1 MRGTF
6 KFKGNKKLGN
16 EFDPEITGE
25 DGFDFD
31 DYDTTTPEAAE
42 NLYGGADKVEG
53 AGADTLKNEF
63 NTADFGTQNTQRMQ
77 GVGDKGFT
85 SQIGKVPTKDL
96 GTFKAFFPNDPE
108 VRNLID
114 EVIEERQAKPTQ
126 NLAQHKNVKTGEV
139 ITSPMVGQPQGK
151 TTAPI
156 NESQAPK
163 YYTESEIRKNL
174 SGLEEEL
181 GTINKYLDEVEDINP
196 AVRDALS
203 KEGADILENIEIEKA
218 KMGVSVEQQ
227 AAADRYVQAMGD
239 INTAE
244 QIEDLNRANPE
255 YQIARQDMPDGG
267 PDYRVRVDL
276 TEELIESGTVDVGK
290 QTSKDFVDKTFDQT
304 RRSAGGQS
312 LTTKKGVGTSYVRN
326 MDSLWGTTHGIL
338 GDAKQSVQYQKDA
351 KGKTVFDNFPLDD
364 KQQLA
369 LDKSTRRIKSAEKAL
384 AYHKELAIKMQ
395 SVGKTPM
402 KFDTDYFAETKR
414 LEGEVKNAKAQQK
427 RILENKQALA
437 VDEKGV
443 KIDAPKGGGGPKNI
457 QPGSPGGTYGMTET
471 YQKELKA
478 GQSGVTKE
486 PTKDFTAEFKQQN
499 PRVAAAT
506 KGAPDPGSPLGPGK
520 IAASSSAANVSNVGN
535 IEDSPAYKKKFTE
548 SYNRIAKDLTESA
561 GGIFDAKN
569 IDPAI
574 AKRAAVSAGTIA
586 AWFAKKN
593 PGIGAGL
600 MILGGLKNLD
610 KKKDYTR

>member
-6 KFKGNKKLGN
+6 KFKGNKKLGD
-16 EFDPEITGE
+16 EFDPQITGE

-53 AGADTLKNEF
+53 AGQDTLKNEF

-85 SQIGKVPTKDL
+85 SEIGKVPTKDL
-96 GTFKAFFPNDPE
+96 STFKAFFPNDPE

-114 EVIEERQAKPTQ
+114 EVIESRTTDPGKKPIP
-126 NLAQHKNVKTGEV
+126 G
-139 ITSPMVGQPQGK
+139 SPQGK
-151 TTAPI
+151 GTAPI
-156 NESQAPK
+156 MESQAPK

-218 KMGVSVEQQ
+218 KMGVSIEQQ
-227 AAADRYVQAMGD
+227 AAADRLVA
-239 INTAE
+239 TAKNE
-244 QIEDLNRANPE
+244 
-255 YQIARQDMPDGG
+255 
-267 PDYRVRVDL
+267 L

-290 QTSKDFVDKTFDQT
+290 QTSKDFVDKTYDQT

-312 LTTKKGVGTSYVRN
+312 LTTKQGVGKSYVRD
-326 MDSLWGTTHGIL
+326 MTDSFPDNTHSIL
-338 GDAKQSVQYQKDA
+338 GDATNSVGKQMNE
-351 KGKTVFDNFPLDD
+351 KGPITESFPLDD
-364 KQQLA
+364 KQQMA
-369 LDKSTRRIKSAEKAL
+369 YEKATRRIKSAEKAL
-384 AYHKELAIKMQ
+384 AYHKELAVKIQ
-395 SVGKTPM
+395 SVGRTPM
-402 KFDTDYFAETKR
+402 KFDTDYAAETKR
-414 LEGEVKNAKAQQK
+414 LENEVKNAKAQK
-427 RILENKQALA
+427 TRILNNKQALA

-443 KIDAPKGGGGPKNI
+443 KIDAPKGGGGPKNTV
-457 QPGSPGGTYGMTET
+457 PGGGSGSYGMTET
-471 YQKELKA
+471 YQKELRA

>member
-31 DYDTTTPEAAE
+31 DYDTTTPEASE

-53 AGADTLKNEF
+53 AGADKLANEF

-126 NLAQHKNVKTGEV
+126 NLAQHRNVKTGEV
-139 ITSPMVGQPQGK
+139 ITSPIVGQPQGK
-151 TTAPI
+151 GTAPI

-174 SGLEEEL
+174 TGLEEEL

-227 AAADRYVQAMGD
+227 TAADRLVAASK
-239 INTAE
+239 NE
-244 QIEDLNRANPE
+244 
-255 YQIARQDMPDGG
+255 
-267 PDYRVRVDL
+267 L

-290 QTSKDFVDKTFDQT
+290 QTSEGFVDKTFDQT

-312 LTTKKGVGTSYVRN
+312 LTTKKGVGKSYVRD
-326 MDSLWGTTHGIL
+326 MDALWGKTKGIL
-338 GDAKQSVQYQKDA
+338 SDAQGAVGYLRDKD
-351 KGKTVFDNFPLDD
+351 GKPITDSFPLDD
-364 KQQLA
+364 KQQFA
-369 LDKSTRRIKSAEKAL
+369 YEKSTKRIKSAEKAL

-395 SVGKTPM
+395 SVGKAPM
-402 KFDTDYFAETKR
+402 KFDIDYTAETKR
-414 LEGEVKNAKAQQK
+414 LENELKNAKAQQT
-427 RILENKQALA
+427 RILNNKQALA

-443 KIDAPKGGGGPKNI
+443 KIDAPKGGGGPKNLPK
-457 QPGSPGGTYGMTET
+457 PGRGGGGFDLTNTYR
-471 YQKELKA
+471 KELKA
-478 GQSGVTKE
+478 GYSFPKE
-486 PTKDFTAEFKQQN
+486 PTESFTAEYGEPLDDYDGPAYDAQTMDRDIPLEFEQQN
-499 PRVAAAT
+499 PRAAAAT

-561 GGIFDAKN
+561 GGIFDVKN

>member
-31 DYDTTTPEAAE
+31 DYDTTTPEASE
-42 NLYGGADKVEG
+42 NLYGGSDKVEG
-53 AGADTLKNEF
+53 AGQDTLKNEF

-126 NLAQHKNVKTGEV
+126 NLGQHRNLKTNEV
-139 ITSPMVGQPQGK
+139 ITSPMVGGPQGT

-218 KMGVSVEQQ
+218 KMGVSIEQQ
-227 AAADRYVQAMGD
+227 AAADRLV
-239 INTAE
+239 TASKNE
-244 QIEDLNRANPE
+244 
-255 YQIARQDMPDGG
+255 
-267 PDYRVRVDL
+267 L

-290 QTSKDFVDKTFDQT
+290 QTSEGFVDKTFDQT

-312 LTTKKGVGTSYVRN
+312 LTTKKGIGKSYVRD
-326 MDSLWGTTHGIL
+326 MSDLWGTTHGIL
-338 GDAKQSVQYQKDA
+338 GDAKQSVQYQKDK

-364 KQQLA
+364 KQQVA
-369 LDKSTRRIKSAEKAL
+369 LDKATNRVKSAEKAL
-384 AYHKELAIKMQ
+384 SYHKELTIKMQ

-402 KFDTDYFAETKR
+402 KFDTDYAAETKR
-414 LEGEVKNAKAQQK
+414 LENEVKNAKAQQT
-427 RILENKQALA
+427 RILNNKQALA

-457 QPGSPGGTYGMTET
+457 QPGGGSGAYG
-471 YQKELKA
+471 L
-478 GQSGVTKE
+478 
-486 PTKDFTAEFKQQN
+486 TAEYQNEREKLESKSFEQQN

-548 SYNRIAKDLTESA
+548 SYNRIAQDLTESA
-561 GGIFDAKN
+561 GGVFDAKN

>member
-53 AGADTLKNEF
+53 AGADKLANEF

-126 NLAQHKNVKTGEV
+126 NLAQHRNVKTGEV

-151 TTAPI
+151 GTAPI
-156 NESQAPK
+156 SESQAPK

-227 AAADRYVQAMGD
+227 AAADRLV
-239 INTAE
+239 TASKNE
-244 QIEDLNRANPE
+244 
-255 YQIARQDMPDGG
+255 
-267 PDYRVRVDL
+267 L

-290 QTSKDFVDKTFDQT
+290 QTSEGFVDKTYDQT

-312 LTTKKGVGTSYVRN
+312 LTTKKGVGKSYVRD
-326 MDSLWGTTHGIL
+326 MDALWGKTEGIL
-338 GDAKQSVQYQKDA
+338 GDAQSAVQKQKDLE
-351 KGKTVFDNFPLDD
+351 GKTITDNFPLDD

-369 LDKSTRRIKSAEKAL
+369 YEKSTRRIKSAEKAL
-384 AYHKELAIKMQ
+384 AYHKELTIKMQ

-402 KFDTDYFAETKR
+402 KFDTDYNAETKR
-414 LEGEVKNAKAQQK
+414 LENEVKNAKAQQT
-427 RILENKQALA
+427 RILNNKQALA

-457 QPGSPGGTYGMTET
+457 QPGGGRAGGYGLTAE
-471 YQKELKA
+471 YQKEMEKR
-478 GQSGVTKE
+478 SSVPKE
-486 PTKDFTAEFKQQN
+486 PTKDLTAEFKQQN

-593 PGIGAGL
+593 PGVGAGL

>member
-31 DYDTTTPEAAE
+31 DYDTTSPEAAE

-53 AGADTLKNEF
+53 AGADKLANEF
-63 NTADFGTQNTQRMQ
+63 NAADFGTQNTQRMQ

-85 SQIGKVPTKDL
+85 SEISKVPTKDL

-114 EVIEERQAKPTQ
+114 EVIESRTADPGKKPIP
-126 NLAQHKNVKTGEV
+126 G
-139 ITSPMVGQPQGK
+139 SPQGT

-218 KMGVSVEQQ
+218 KMGVSIEQQ
-227 AAADRYVQAMGD
+227 AAADRLVA
-239 INTAE
+239 TAKNE
-244 QIEDLNRANPE
+244 
-255 YQIARQDMPDGG
+255 
-267 PDYRVRVDL
+267 L

-290 QTSKDFVDKTFDQT
+290 KTSKDFVDKTFDQT

-312 LTTKKGVGTSYVRN
+312 LTTKKGVGKSYVRN
-326 MDSLWGTTHGIL
+326 MDALWGTTHGIL
-338 GDAKQSVQYQKDA
+338 GDAKQAVGYQKDA
-351 KGKTVFDNFPLDD
+351 QGKTVFDSFPLDD

-369 LDKSTRRIKSAEKAL
+369 YEKSTRRIKYAEKAL
-384 AYHKELAIKMQ
+384 AFHKELAIKMQ

-414 LEGEVKNAKAQQK
+414 LENEVKNAKAQQK

-437 VDEKGV
+437 VDETGV
-443 KIDAPKGGGGPKNI
+443 KIDAPKGGGGPKI
-457 QPGSPGGTYGMTET
+457 TQPGRGGGGYDLSAE
-471 YQKELKA
+471 YQKEIEKRSA
-478 GQSGVTKE
+478 APKE
-486 PTKDFTAEFKQQN
+486 STKDFTAEFKQQN

-506 KGAPDPGSPLGPGK
+506 KGAPDPGSPLGQGK
-520 IAASSSAANVSNVGN
+520 IAASSSAANVSNIGN

-561 GGIFDAKN
+561 GGVFDAKN

-574 AKRAAVSAGTIA
+574 AKRAALSAGTIA

>member
-16 EFDPEITGE
+16 EFDPDLTGE
-25 DGFDFD
+25 GGFEFE

-53 AGADTLKNEF
+53 AGADKLANEF

-85 SQIGKVPTKDL
+85 SDISKVPTKDL

-139 ITSPMVGQPQGK
+139 ITSPIVGQPQGK
-151 TTAPI
+151 GAAPI

-218 KMGVSVEQQ
+218 KMGISVEQQ
-227 AAADRYVQAMGD
+227 AAADRLVA
-239 INTAE
+239 TAKNE
-244 QIEDLNRANPE
+244 
-255 YQIARQDMPDGG
+255 
-267 PDYRVRVDL
+267 L

-290 QTSKDFVDKTFDQT
+290 QTSEGFVDKTFDQT
-304 RRSAGGQS
+304 RRSPGGLS
-312 LTTKKGVGTSYVRN
+312 LTTKKGVGKSYVRD
-326 MDSLWGTTHGIL
+326 MDPLWGKTEGIL
-338 GDAKQSVQYQKDA
+338 GDAKQAVGKQKDL
-351 KGKTVFDNFPLDD
+351 KGKTITDSFPLDD

-369 LDKSTRRIKSAEKAL
+369 YEKATRRIKSAEKAL
-384 AYHKELAIKMQ
+384 AYHKDLTIKMQ

-402 KFDTDYFAETKR
+402 KFDTDYYAETKR
-414 LEGEVKNAKAQQK
+414 LENEVKNAKAQQT
-427 RILENKQALA
+427 RILNNKQALA

-457 QPGSPGGTYGMTET
+457 QPPGVGGAYGLTAE
-471 YQKELKA
+471 YQKEREKLESKSPYPDDPSKV
-478 GQSGVTKE
+478 QE
-486 PTKDFTAEFKQQN
+486 PKNLQPEYGEATFEQQN

-520 IAASSSAANVSNVGN
+520 IAASSSAANVSNIGN
-535 IEDSPAYKKKFTE
+535 IEDSPVYKKKFSE
-548 SYNRIAKDLTESA
+548 SYNRIAKDLTISE
-561 GGIFDAKN
+561 GLVWDAKN
-569 IDPAI
+569 IDPSI

>member
-53 AGADTLKNEF
+53 AGADKLANEF

-85 SQIGKVPTKDL
+85 SEIGKVPTKDL
-96 GTFKAFFPNDPE
+96 STFKAFFPNDPE

-114 EVIEERQAKPTQ
+114 EVIESRTTDPGKKPIP
-126 NLAQHKNVKTGEV
+126 G
-139 ITSPMVGQPQGK
+139 SPQGK
-151 TTAPI
+151 GTAPI
-156 NESQAPK
+156 MESQAPK

-227 AAADRYVQAMGD
+227 AAADRLV
-239 INTAE
+239 TASKNE
-244 QIEDLNRANPE
+244 
-255 YQIARQDMPDGG
+255 
-267 PDYRVRVDL
+267 L

-290 QTSKDFVDKTFDQT
+290 QTSEGFVDKTYDQT

-312 LTTKKGVGTSYVRN
+312 LTTKKGVGKSYVRD
-326 MDSLWGTTHGIL
+326 MDALWGKTEGIL
-338 GDAKQSVQYQKDA
+338 GDAQGAIQKQKDL
-351 KGKTVFDNFPLDD
+351 KGKTITDSFPLDD

-369 LDKSTRRIKSAEKAL
+369 YEKSTRRIKSAEKAL

-402 KFDTDYFAETKR
+402 KFDTDYAAETKR
-414 LEGEVKNAKAQQK
+414 LENEVKNAKAQQT
-427 RILENKQALA
+427 RILNNKQALA
-437 VDEKGV
+437 VDEKGI

-457 QPGSPGGTYGMTET
+457 QPGGGSGAYGLTAE
-471 YQKELKA
+471 YQKEREKLESKSPYPDDPSKV
-478 GQSGVTKE
+478 QE
-486 PTKDFTAEFKQQN
+486 PKNLQPEYGEATFEQQN

-561 GGIFDAKN
+561 GGVFDAKN

>member
-31 DYDTTTPEAAE
+31 DYDTTTPEASE
-42 NLYGGADKVEG
+42 NLYGGSDKVEG
-53 AGADTLKNEF
+53 AGQDTLKNEF

-126 NLAQHKNVKTGEV
+126 NLGQHRNLKTNEV
-139 ITSPMVGQPQGK
+139 ITSPMVGGPQGT

-218 KMGVSVEQQ
+218 KMGVSIEQQ

-244 QIEDLNRANPE
+244 QIEDLKNNANKPL
-255 YQIARQDMPDGG
+255 QDVNDAAPDN
-267 PDYRVRVDL
+267 RVRVEL

-290 QTSKDFVDKTFDQT
+290 QTSEGFVDKTFDQT

-312 LTTKKGVGTSYVRN
+312 LTTKKGIGKSYVRD
-326 MDSLWGTTHGIL
+326 MSDLWGTTHGIL
-338 GDAKQSVQYQKDA
+338 GDAKQSVQYQKDK

-364 KQQLA
+364 KQQVA
-369 LDKSTRRIKSAEKAL
+369 LDKATNRVKSAEKAL
-384 AYHKELAIKMQ
+384 SYHKELTIKMQ

-402 KFDTDYFAETKR
+402 KFDTDYAAETKR
-414 LEGEVKNAKAQQK
+414 LENEVKNAKAQQT
-427 RILENKQALA
+427 RILNNKQALA

-457 QPGSPGGTYGMTET
+457 QPGGGSGAYG
-471 YQKELKA
+471 L
-478 GQSGVTKE
+478 
-486 PTKDFTAEFKQQN
+486 TAEYQNEREKLESKFEQEN

-561 GGIFDAKN
+561 GGVFDAKN

>member
-53 AGADTLKNEF
+53 AGQDTLKNEF

-77 GVGDKGFT
+77 GVTDKGFT
-85 SQIGKVPTKDL
+85 SEIGKVPTKDL
-96 GTFKAFFPNDPE
+96 STFKAFFPNDPE

-114 EVIEERQAKPTQ
+114 EVIESRTTDPGKKPIP
-126 NLAQHKNVKTGEV
+126 G
-139 ITSPMVGQPQGK
+139 SPQGK
-151 TTAPI
+151 GTAPI
-156 NESQAPK
+156 MESQAPK

-227 AAADRYVQAMGD
+227 AAADRLV
-239 INTAE
+239 TASKNE
-244 QIEDLNRANPE
+244 
-255 YQIARQDMPDGG
+255 
-267 PDYRVRVDL
+267 L

-290 QTSKDFVDKTFDQT
+290 KTSEGFVDKTFDQT

-312 LTTKKGVGTSYVRN
+312 LTTKKGVGKSYVRD
-326 MDSLWGTTHGIL
+326 MTDSFPDNTHGIL
-338 GDAKQSVQYQKDA
+338 GDAQNAVQKQKDLE
-351 KGKTVFDNFPLDD
+351 GKTITDSFPLDD

-369 LDKSTRRIKSAEKAL
+369 YEKSTRRIKSAEKAL

-402 KFDTDYFAETKR
+402 KFDTDYAAETKR
-414 LEGEVKNAKAQQK
+414 LENEVKNAKAQQT
-427 RILENKQALA
+427 RILNNKQALA
-437 VDEKGV
+437 VDEKGI
-443 KIDAPKGGGGPKNI
+443 KIDAPKGGGGPKNL
-457 QPGSPGGTYGMTET
+457 QLGSGGGSYGMTET
-471 YQKELKA
+471 YQKELRA

-486 PTKDFTAEFKQQN
+486 PTKDFTTEFKQQN